1 MFLDV
6 KWTISETDERGSVL
20 YPSGMDLGL
29 GSSMDLANLT
39 QDQIKELFEK
49 TTKLADQ
56 NADLEQQIDLVLNA
70 KNNLEKI
77 LKEERKAT
85 EELKK

>member
-6 KWTISETDERGSVL
+6 KWTITETDERGSVM

-49 TTKLADQ
+49 TTKLAD
-56 NADLEQQIDLVLNA
+56 
-70 KNNLEKI
+70 
-77 LKEERKAT
+77 
-85 EELKK
+85 